1 MGDQNP
7 PPNLQVQAMMDEMRR
22 LMTNEFNQVHERM
35 DRMEAQVQRTRSRA
49 SSQVSN
55 GEEED
60 DGWEPERRPNRRRS
74 RRDDNLSSIKMKVP
88 SFKGKSDPDAYIEW
102 ETKMEFIFDCHEYS
116 NRKKVK
122 LAVVE
127 FSDYALTWW
136 DQLLITR
143 RRNGERPIE
152 TWDEMKSVMR
162 RRFVPSHY
170 FRDLHN
176 KLQSLKQGS
185 KCVDDY
191 FKEMEVMM
199 VRANIEE
206 DPEATMARFLN
217 GLNLEIRDR
226 VEMQHYVEIEDMVHM
241 AVKIEKQLKRGGG
254 SRNNTWKAS
263 TSKKSENTPTSSS
276 NSKSD
281 PKTTNS
287 SKGKTDSST
296 FRNRD
301 IKCFKCQGRGHIAS
315 QCPNKLT
322 MVVRENGEI
331 ETDESDSI
339 VSTED
344 CSYDEEVAVQGDL
357 LVARRALNIQSKEGD
372 DAQRENIFHT
382 RCYVQG
388 KVCSVIIDGGSCT
401 NVASTSMVE
410 KLGIPTMKHQKP
422 YKLQW
427 LNDSGEVRVT
437 KQVMVS
443 FRIGRYE
450 DEVLC
455 DVVPM
460 QATHLLLGRPWQY
473 DRHEFGDLFAEDVPN
488 GLPPIRGIE
497 HQIDFM
503 PGASIPNKPA
513 YRTSPEET
521 KELQRQVEELLAKG
535 LVQESMSPCAVP
547 VLLVPKK
554 DGSWRYVVS
563 SQGVAVDEEKVKAI
577 QDWPTPKTI
586 SEVRSFH
593 GLASFYRRFV
603 KHFSTLASPLTEI
616 IKKNVGFKWGKE
628 QEHAFQQLKFHLT
641 HAPLLS
647 LPNFDKTFEIECDA
661 SGIGIG
667 AVLMQEGKP
676 LAYFSEKLSGATL
689 NYPTYD
695 KELYSLVRALK
706 TWQHYL
712 WAKEFV
718 IHSDHESLK
727 FLKGQ
732 HKLNKRHARWM
743 EFIETF
749 PYVIRYKK
757 GKENVVADAL
767 SRRHNGFLFKESRLC
782 IPKSSLRE
790 LLVRE
795 AHSGGLMG
803 HFGIAKTLSTLQEHF
818 FWPKMK
824 VDVGRICNNCIVCK
838 QAKSK
843 VQHHGLYT
851 PLPIPC
857 EPWVDISMDFVLGL
871 PRSKSGKDSIFVIVD
886 RFSKMAHFIA
896 CNKTNDASHIADL
909 FFREIVRLHGMPKTI
924 VSDRD
929 SKFLSYFWKTLWAKL
944 GTKLLF
950 STTCHPQTDGQTEVV
965 NRTLSTLLRALI
977 KKNIKTWEDCLP
989 HVEFAYNRATHSATK
1004 MSPFEIVYGFN
1015 PLTPLDL
1022 SPLPLVWLHMR
1033 KERFA
1038 AQRRS
1043 KLLPRGDGPFQVLE
1057 RINDNAYKLDL
1068 PGEYNVS
1075 ATFNV
1080 TDLAPFD
1087 VGSDLRTNPFQ
1098 EEGND
1103 ANPQLSTKDP
1113 NQMPDGPVTRARA
1126 KTFKEALNGLVR
1138 EVCTQ
1143 ESVWRPIG
1151 PNQSWITIIQVQE

>member
-473 DRHEFGDLFAEDVPN
+473 DRHVSHDGFTNKYTFVYKTKPVTLVP
-488 GLPPIRGIE
+488 
-497 HQIDFM
+497 
-503 PGASIPNKPA
+503 
-513 YRTSPEET
+513 
-521 KELQRQVEELLAKG
+521 
-535 LVQESMSPCAVP
+535 MSPIQVYQDQVKLQQDAKKESEGKKESEK
-547 VLLVPKK
+547 KK
-554 DGSWRYVVS
+554 D
-563 SQGVAVDEEKVKAI
+563 DE
-577 QDWPTPKTI
+577 Q
-586 SEVRSFH
+586 
-593 GLASFYRRFV
+593 
-603 KHFSTLASPLTEI
+603 
-616 IKKNVGFKWGKE
+616 KK
-628 QEHAFQQLKFHLT
+628 
-641 HAPLLS
+641 
-647 LPNFDKTFEIECDA
+647 
-661 SGIGIG
+661 
-667 AVLMQEGKP
+667 M
-676 LAYFSEKLSGATL
+676 SEKTEE
-689 NYPTYD
+689 NEQ
-695 KELYSLVRALK
+695 K
-706 TWQHYL
+706 
-712 WAKEFV
+712 
-718 IHSDHESLK
+718 
-727 FLKGQ
+727 
-732 HKLNKRHARWM
+732 KR
-743 EFIETF
+743 
-749 PYVIRYKK
+749 K
-757 GKENVVADAL
+757 
-767 SRRHNGFLFKESRLC
+767 
-782 IPKSSLRE
+782 
-790 LLVRE
+790 
-795 AHSGGLMG
+795 
-803 HFGIAKTLSTLQEHF
+803 
-818 FWPKMK
+818 
-824 VDVGRICNNCIVCK
+824 
-838 QAKSK
+838 
-843 VQHHGLYT
+843 
-851 PLPIPC
+851 
-857 EPWVDISMDFVLGL
+857 
-871 PRSKSGKDSIFVIVD
+871 
-886 RFSKMAHFIA
+886 
-896 CNKTNDASHIADL
+896 
-909 FFREIVRLHGMPKTI
+909 
-924 VSDRD
+924 
-929 SKFLSYFWKTLWAKL
+929 
-944 GTKLLF
+944 
-950 STTCHPQTDGQTEVV
+950 
-965 NRTLSTLLRALI
+965 
-977 KKNIKTWEDCLP
+977 
-989 HVEFAYNRATHSATK
+989 
-1004 MSPFEIVYGFN
+1004 
-1015 PLTPLDL
+1015 
-1022 SPLPLVWLHMR
+1022 
-1033 KERFA
+1033 
-1038 AQRRS
+1038 
-1043 KLLPRGDGPFQVLE
+1043 
-1057 RINDNAYKLDL
+1057 
-1068 PGEYNVS
+1068 
-1075 ATFNV
+1075 
-1080 TDLAPFD
+1080 
-1087 VGSDLRTNPFQ
+1087 
-1098 EEGND
+1098 
-1103 ANPQLSTKDP
+1103 
-1113 NQMPDGPVTRARA
+1113 
-1126 KTFKEALNGLVR
+1126 
-1138 EVCTQ
+1138 
-1143 ESVWRPIG
+1143 
-1151 PNQSWITIIQVQE
+1151 

>member
-410 KLGIPTMKHQKP
+410 KVET
-422 YKLQW
+422 
-427 LNDSGEVRVT
+427 
-437 KQVMVS
+437 
-443 FRIGRYE
+443 
-450 DEVLC
+450 
-455 DVVPM
+455 
-460 QATHLLLGRPWQY
+460 ATR
-473 DRHEFGDLFAEDVPN
+473 
-488 GLPPIRGIE
+488 
-497 HQIDFM
+497 
-503 PGASIPNKPA
+503 
-513 YRTSPEET
+513 
-521 KELQRQVEELLAKG
+521 
-535 LVQESMSPCAVP
+535 
-547 VLLVPKK
+547 
-554 DGSWRYVVS
+554 
-563 SQGVAVDEEKVKAI
+563 
-577 QDWPTPKTI
+577 
-586 SEVRSFH
+586 
-593 GLASFYRRFV
+593 
-603 KHFSTLASPLTEI
+603 
-616 IKKNVGFKWGKE
+616 
-628 QEHAFQQLKFHLT
+628 
-641 HAPLLS
+641 
-647 LPNFDKTFEIECDA
+647 
-661 SGIGIG
+661 
-667 AVLMQEGKP
+667 
-676 LAYFSEKLSGATL
+676 
-689 NYPTYD
+689 
-695 KELYSLVRALK
+695 
-706 TWQHYL
+706 
-712 WAKEFV
+712 
-718 IHSDHESLK
+718 
-727 FLKGQ
+727 
-732 HKLNKRHARWM
+732 
-743 EFIETF
+743 
-749 PYVIRYKK
+749 
-757 GKENVVADAL
+757 
-767 SRRHNGFLFKESRLC
+767 
-782 IPKSSLRE
+782 
-790 LLVRE
+790 
-795 AHSGGLMG
+795 
-803 HFGIAKTLSTLQEHF
+803 
-818 FWPKMK
+818 
-824 VDVGRICNNCIVCK
+824 
-838 QAKSK
+838 
-843 VQHHGLYT
+843 
-851 PLPIPC
+851 
-857 EPWVDISMDFVLGL
+857 
-871 PRSKSGKDSIFVIVD
+871 
-886 RFSKMAHFIA
+886 
-896 CNKTNDASHIADL
+896 
-909 FFREIVRLHGMPKTI
+909 
-924 VSDRD
+924 
-929 SKFLSYFWKTLWAKL
+929 
-944 GTKLLF
+944 
-950 STTCHPQTDGQTEVV
+950 
-965 NRTLSTLLRALI
+965 
-977 KKNIKTWEDCLP
+977 CL
-989 HVEFAYNRATHSATK
+989 
-1004 MSPFEIVYGFN
+1004 
-1015 PLTPLDL
+1015 
-1022 SPLPLVWLHMR
+1022 
-1033 KERFA
+1033 
-1038 AQRRS
+1038 
-1043 KLLPRGDGPFQVLE
+1043 
-1057 RINDNAYKLDL
+1057 
-1068 PGEYNVS
+1068 
-1075 ATFNV
+1075 
-1080 TDLAPFD
+1080 
-1087 VGSDLRTNPFQ
+1087 
-1098 EEGND
+1098 
-1103 ANPQLSTKDP
+1103 
-1113 NQMPDGPVTRARA
+1113 
-1126 KTFKEALNGLVR
+1126 
-1138 EVCTQ
+1138 
-1143 ESVWRPIG
+1143 
-1151 PNQSWITIIQVQE
+1151 